1 MDSKLEK
8 FYKKTYSERLTALL
22 EAEVITQ
29 EQYDEL
35 TNTQL
40 NLSPDNGT
48 HMIEN
53 YIGNYSLPYG
63 LAFNFLVNDKEYLV
77 PMAVEEP
84 SVIAAASNGAKIVA
98 KNGGFKTTVHN
109 REMIGQVVVKN
120 SSDLVQDKKA
130 LENAKDELIK
140 LANEAYPSIVK
151 RGGGA
156 NHGEVRIV
164 DGDEDEGIDSY
175 LVFHL
180 HVDTQEAMG
189 ANMLNTML
197 EAIAPT
203 IESLTS
209 GEVLM
214 SILTNLATE
223 SLVTA
228 TCELTPETLAAERFS
243 GEEVRDRI
251 AESSKYAYVDPYRA
265 ATNNKGI
272 MNGLDAVVVA
282 TGNDWRAIEAG
293 AHAYSVKDG
302 QYRSLTKWRVNE
314 AGNLTGELTLPLPI
328 ATVGGSIG
336 YHPGAQLSKVIL
348 GNPNAKELAQVIA
361 SVGLAQN
368 LAAIKALSTSGIQ
381 KGHMALQAKSL
392 AINAGA
398 TGDEI
403 DKVTEKLIDNEKMNL
418 DIASNFLEEIRSN

>member
-1 MDSKLEK
+1 MNSKLDK
-8 FYKKTYSERLTALL
+8 FYKKSYSERLTALL
-22 EAEVITQ
+22 EAEMIN
-29 EQYDEL
+29 EKQYSTLVD
-35 TNTQL
+35 TQL
-40 NLSPDNGT
+40 NLDATTGV

-53 YIGNYSLPYG
+53 YIANYALPYG
-63 LAFNFLVNDKEYLV
+63 LAFNFLVNNREYIV

-84 SVIAAASNGAKIVA
+84 SVVAAASNGAKIVA
-98 KNGGFKTTVHN
+98 NNGGFKTTIHN
-109 REMIGQVVVKN
+109 REMIGQVVVKQCAN
-120 SSDLVQDKKA
+120 IKKDKET
-130 LENAKDELIK
+130 LEKHKDKLIK
-140 LANEAYPSIVK
+140 LANRAYPSIVK

-156 NHGEVRIV
+156 TYAEVRIV
-164 DGDEDEGIDSY
+164 DGDVEEDIDQY

-189 ANMLNTML
+189 ANMINTML

-203 IESLTS
+203 IESLTT

-228 TCELTPETLAAERFS
+228 TCELKPKTLVAEGFS
-243 GEEVRDRI
+243 GEDVRDRI
-251 AESSKYAYVDPYRA
+251 AEASKYAYVDPYRA
-265 ATNNKGI
+265 TTNNKGI
-272 MNGLDAVVVA
+272 MNGLDAIVVA

-293 AHAYSVKDG
+293 AHAYSVKNG

-314 AGNLTGELTLPLPI
+314 SGNLTGELTLPLPV

-336 YHPGAQLSKVIL
+336 YHPGAQLSKAIL
-348 GNPNAKELAQVIA
+348 GNPTAKELAQIIV

-398 TGDEI
+398 IGEEI
-403 DKVTEKLIDNEKMNL
+403 DKVTKMLIENEKMNL
-418 DIASNFLEEIRSN
+418 KIASDFLKQIK

>member
-1 MDSKLEK
+1 MNSKLDK
-8 FYKKTYSERLTALL
+8 FYKKSYSERLTALL
-22 EAEVITQ
+22 EAEVITK
-29 EQYDEL
+29 EQYGTLVD
-35 TNTQL
+35 TQL
-40 NLSPDNGT
+40 NLDATTGV

-53 YIGNYSLPYG
+53 YIANYTLPYG
-63 LAFNFLVNDKEYLV
+63 LAFNFLVNNRVYIV

-84 SVIAAASNGAKIVA
+84 SVIAAASNGAKIIA
-98 KNGGFKTTVHN
+98 NNGGFKTTVHN
-109 REMIGQVVVKN
+109 REMIGQVVVKQ
-120 SSDLVQDKKA
+120 SSNIEKDKEV
-130 LENAKDELIK
+130 LEKNKEKLIN

-156 NHGEVRIV
+156 TRAKARIV
-164 DGDEDEGIDSY
+164 DGDIEEAIDQY

-189 ANMLNTML
+189 ANMINTML

-203 IESLTS
+203 IESLVT
-209 GEVLM
+209 GKVLM

-228 TCELTPETLAAERFS
+228 TCELTPKTLVSEGFS
-243 GEEVRDRI
+243 GEDVRDRI
-251 AESSKYAYVDPYRA
+251 AEASKYAYVDPYRA

-272 MNGLDAVVVA
+272 MNGLDAVIVA

-336 YHPGAQLSKVIL
+336 YHPGAQFSKAIL
-348 GNPNAKELAQVIA
+348 GNPTAKELAKIMV

-368 LAAIKALSTSGIQ
+368 LAALKALSTSGIQ

-398 TGDEI
+398 VGKEI
-403 DKVTEKLIDNEKMNL
+403 DKVTEMLIKNEKMNL
-418 DIASNFLEEIRSN
+418 NVASDFLKQIK